1 MFKIELTKWQFADI
15 AQKMFGLE
23 FSSPGIYALYEF
35 YREKEET
42 ELCFGDIDISWAEY
56 LVEDTELLLD
66 DYGIDSIEKLVDEYL
81 VLTAYD
87 YNGSVYSYLVCQ

>member
-15 AQKMFGLE
+15 AQKMFGLK

-35 YREKEET
+35 YSEEEET
-42 ELCFGDIDISWAEY
+42 ELCFGDIDISWSEY

-66 DYGIDSIEKLVDEYL
+66 DYGVDSIEELVNENL
-81 VLTAYD
+81 VLKTYD
-87 YNGSVYSYLVCQ
+87 YDGSVYSYLVCE